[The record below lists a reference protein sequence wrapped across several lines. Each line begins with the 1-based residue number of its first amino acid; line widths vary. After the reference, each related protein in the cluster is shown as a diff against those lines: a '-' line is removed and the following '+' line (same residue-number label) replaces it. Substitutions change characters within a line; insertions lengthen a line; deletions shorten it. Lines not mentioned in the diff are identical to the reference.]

1 MEGFSGVEGLLSWD
15 FRAESWKVTV
25 EMMKSPDT
33 IF

>member
-1 MEGFSGVEGLLSWD
+1 LLSWNI
-15 FRAESWKVTV
+15 RAESWKVTV